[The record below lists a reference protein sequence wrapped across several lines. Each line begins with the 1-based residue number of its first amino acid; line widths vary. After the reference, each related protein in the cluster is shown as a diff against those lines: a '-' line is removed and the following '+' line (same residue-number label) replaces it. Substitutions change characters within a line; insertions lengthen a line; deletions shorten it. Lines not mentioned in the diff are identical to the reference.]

1 MKGSEESQFNV
12 ASRRTPSK
20 YVFDS
25 ICSMHHNQQ
34 VKKWDVEIGDEFEP
48 EFDALSEDVQDEILA
63 HSRLLQEYGP
73 QLGRPR
79 VDTLNGSR
87 HANMKELRFHAAD
100 GVWRIAFAF
109 DTRRHAILLVAGDKS
124 GGSEKRFYD
133 ELIRKA
139 DKRFDAHLG
148 RLRKERK

>member
-1 MKGSEESQFNV
+1 MDCKPRPTGVRNPLELDQG
-12 ASRRTPSK
+12 

-25 ICSMHHNQQ
+25 IFITCHTLT
-34 VKKWDVEIGDEFEP
+34 VKKWDVEIGDECEP
-48 EFDALSEDVQDEILA
+48 EFYALPEDVQDEILA
-63 HSRLLQEYGP
+63 HTRLLQEYGP

-87 HANMKELRFHAAD
+87 HANMKELRFNAAD
-100 GVWRIAFAF
+100 GVWRVAFAF
-109 DTRRHAILLVAGDKS
+109 DPRRHAILLVAGDKS

-139 DKRFDAHLG
+139 DKRFDTHLAS
-148 RLRKERK
+148 LKKERK

>member
-1 MKGSEESQFNV
+1 M
-12 ASRRTPSK
+12 
-20 YVFDS
+20 
-25 ICSMHHNQQ
+25 

-48 EFDALSEDVQDEILA
+48 EFDALPEDVQDEILA
-63 HSRLLQEYGP
+63 HARLLQEYGP

-100 GVWRIAFAF
+100 GVWRVAFAF
-109 DTRRHAILLVAGDKS
+109 DPRRHAILLVAGDKS

-139 DKRFDAHLG
+139 DKRFDAHLANMK
-148 RLRKERK
+148 KERK

>member
-1 MKGSEESQFNV
+1 MYHTDK
-12 ASRRTPSK
+12 
-20 YVFDS
+20 
-25 ICSMHHNQQ
+25 
-34 VKKWDVEIGDEFEP
+34 VKKWDVEIGDEFES
-48 EFDALSEDVQDEILA
+48 EFDALPEDVQDEILA

-100 GVWRIAFAF
+100 GVWRVAFAF
-109 DTRRHAILLVAGDKS
+109 DPRRHAILLVAGDKS
-124 GGSEKRFYD
+124 GGSEKRFYN

-139 DKRFDAHLG
+139 DTRFDAHLG
-148 RLRKERK
+148 RLKKERK